1 LFKVYGMVSDNR
13 PLLVITARFGSKR
26 FPGKVLRPFW
36 KDYSI
41 LEFLIK
47 RLQTRQ
53 ETSRITLATVN
64 SREND
69 PVAKIGNKCGV
80 KVVRGPEKNVL
91 ERVSLAVKGEDAAY
105 IGRVTADNPFTDP
118 ELFILQWEAMKNV
131 NADYS
136 YCKESPKGS
145 AADIWTVESF
155 ESSVENASTY
165 YELEHINA
173 WVWDH
178 PELYKVLWFI
188 PPQKYI
194 SPDLS
199 LSIDTKDEFVC
210 VGNCAM
216 SFEDPLRASINDLIK
231 ITFHKKKTFP

>member
-1 LFKVYGMVSDNR
+1 MDIR
-13 PLLVITARFGSKR
+13 PLLIITARIGSKR
-26 FPGKVLRPFW
+26 LPGKVLKPFW

-47 RLQTRQ
+47 RLQTRH
-53 ETSRITLATVN
+53 ETSRITLATVD
-64 SREND
+64 SHEND
-69 PVAKIGNKCGV
+69 PIVDIGNKCGI
-80 KVVRGPEKNVL
+80 KVVRGSEENVL
-91 ERVSLAVKGEDAAY
+91 ERVFLAVKGEDVEY
-105 IGRVTADNPFTDP
+105 VGRITADNPFTDP
-118 ELFILQWEAMKNV
+118 ELILLQWEEMRRIK
-131 NADYS
+131 ADYS

-155 ESSVENASTY
+155 ESSVEKASTY

-178 PELYKVLWFI
+178 LEDYKVHWFV
-188 PPQKYI
+188 PPPKYI

-199 LSIDTKDEFVC
+199 LSIDTNDEFVC
-210 VGNCAM
+210 MSNCAM

-231 ITFHKKKTFP
+231 ISMS